1 MFARVCGCVWV
12 CVYVGVFERERRAC
26 WCKKGIPTVP
36 TKASFFHFKM
46 SSVHSTQN
54 ETKWSLTLYVFL
66 GKNSMFCPFN
76 TICQTLS
83 LPPLPNEWP
92 QVLSMK
98 TIRQSR
104 EWFRDKTV
112 EGLRAVFVCRLVF
125 MALKTFLL
133 PSTPSRF
140 KLLHH
145 TAPTAASNQ

>member
-1 MFARVCGCVWV
+1 MCVGARVCGCLW
-12 CVYVGVFERERRAC
+12 ERKKSMLVQERDSN
-26 WCKKGIPTVP
+26 GP

-92 QVLSMK
+92 QVLSKK
-98 TIRQSR
+98 TIRHR

-112 EGLRAVFVCRLVF
+112 EGLSAVFFFCRLVF

-133 PSTPSRF
+133 PSIPSRF